1 MTYDLIFPVLPP
13 SLNGIGDYTAHLA
26 TELARTHDVRVLTA
40 QAEASSLREAGVT
53 VERAFGTDRRAG
65 VHDLVAPIVARQPD
79 WVLLQYNPFSYG
91 EWGLNLSLPA
101 ALRRIR
107 AGAPSTRIALTV
119 HEPFVP
125 VRNLRSLVLTSWQR
139 LQFWRLG
146 RQADVVFCAIEP
158 WVERFTPWF
167 PTTKVVHLPVGSNMP
182 RVEARRT
189 EVRAS
194 LGFDPDT
201 LVLGFF
207 GQGHPSRML
216 SFVRR
221 AIAGLRAEGRDAR
234 VLYVGPA
241 VDVVG
246 PALSDVPHH
255 CTGALPGPDVSRHL
269 AAMDLYLAPFRDGV
283 SARRGSFLAGLQ
295 HGLATVSTTG
305 PQTDAFLDAQ
315 DGIAFLLAPDDD
327 LSAYENHVL
336 TLVEDDALRARIAAG
351 GRALYEEV
359 FSWPRIADRMLSELH
374 SVPAPSSPLASA
386 AR

>member
-1 MTYDLIFPVLPP
+1 MTYDLIFPALPP
-13 SLNGIGDYTAHLA
+13 SLDGIGDYTAHLA
-26 TELARTHDVRVLTA
+26 TELARTHEVRVLTA
-40 QAEASSLREAGVT
+40 QADARDFHEAGVT
-53 VERAFGTDRRAG
+53 VERAFTTDRRAG
-65 VHDLVAPIVARQPD
+65 VHDLVAPIAARRPD

-101 ALRRIR
+101 VLNRIR
-107 AGAPSTRIALTV
+107 TAAPATRIALTV

-146 RQADVVFCAIEP
+146 RQADMVFCAIEP
-158 WVERFTPWF
+158 WVERFAPWF
-167 PTTKVVHLPVGSNMP
+167 PTTPVVHLPVGSNMP
-182 RVEARRT
+182 RVEARRAET
-189 EVRAS
+189 RKA
-194 LGFDPDT
+194 LGFGPDT
-201 LVLGFF
+201 LVLGLF

-216 SFVRR
+216 SFARR
-221 AIAGLRAEGRDAR
+221 AVAGLRAEGRDAQ

-246 PALSDVPHH
+246 RALSGVPHH
-255 CTGALPGPDVSRHL
+255 CTGALPGPNVSRHL

-305 PQTDAFLDAQ
+305 PQTDSFLDAQ
-315 DGIAFLLAPDDD
+315 NGSAFLLAPDDD
-327 LSAYENHVL
+327 LSAFETHVL
-336 TLVEDDALRARIAAG
+336 ALVQDAALRVRIGAG
-351 GRALYEEV
+351 GRALFDEV
-359 FSWPRIADRMLSELH
+359 FAWPRIADRMLTALDA
-374 SVPAPSSPLASA
+374 VPAPSSPLATA

>member
-1 MTYDLIFPVLPP
+1 MTYDLIFPALPP
-13 SLNGIGDYTAHLA
+13 ALNGIGDYTAHLA
-26 TELARTHDVRVLTA
+26 TELARTHEVRVLTA
-40 QAEASSLREAGVT
+40 QADALDLRGAGVA
-53 VERAFGTDRRAG
+53 VERAFTTGRRGA
-65 VHDLVAPIVARQPD
+65 VHALVGPIAARRPD

-101 ALRRIR
+101 ALGRIR
-107 AGAPSTRIALTV
+107 AAAPSTRIALTV

-125 VRNLRSLVLTSWQR
+125 VRSLRSLVMTTWQR

-167 PTTKVVHLPVGSNMP
+167 PATRVAHLPVGSNMP
-182 RVEARRT
+182 RVEAART
-189 EVRAS
+189 TVRGA
-194 LGFDPDT
+194 LGFGPET
-201 LVLGFF
+201 LVLGLF

-221 AIAGLRAEGRDAR
+221 AIGGLRAEGRDAR

-241 VDVVG
+241 VDVVAG
-246 PALSDVPHH
+246 ALSGVPHH
-255 CTGALPGPDVSRHL
+255 CTGALPGPDVSRHF

-305 PQTDAFLDAQ
+305 PQTDAFLNAR
-315 DGIAFLLAPDDD
+315 DGTAFLLAPDDD
-327 LSAYENHVL
+327 LAAYEAHVWS
-336 TLVEDDALRARIAAG
+336 LVEDAALRARLAAG
-351 GRALYEEV
+351 GQALYDEV
-359 FSWPRIADRMLSELH
+359 FAWPRIADRMLSVLA
-374 SVPAPSSPLASA
+374 SVPAPSSPLAPA